1 MKKVNVRFDFEC
13 VDRIAGEII
22 NSNDEWGFR
31 STILDRKE
39 EYEDRAIVKC
49 YGDGLYEIARA

>member
-1 MKKVNVRFDFEC
+1 MKKRNGRYDFEC

-31 STILDRKE
+31 SAILDRKE